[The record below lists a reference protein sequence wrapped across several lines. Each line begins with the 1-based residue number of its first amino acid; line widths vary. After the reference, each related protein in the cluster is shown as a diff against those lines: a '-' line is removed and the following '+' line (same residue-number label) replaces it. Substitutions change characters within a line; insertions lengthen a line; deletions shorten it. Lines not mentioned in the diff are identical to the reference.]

1 MKKFLRWVL
10 ILVLVLVVIGVAAP
24 LFVRHRMRTQPEWY
38 PTARMAPDEEAAA
51 ANRADQK
58 LIAARSEIAEA
69 YAAQTRAA
77 RAGQTP
83 TTSPADSFVLSLTQD
98 EINAWLPK
106 WENELGW
113 SHRID
118 QYLEDPTIIFRDQE
132 IILAATVKDWST
144 IVSLHFVPQ
153 MEKEGGKLHITLS
166 GVTAGTL
173 PLPRVSWSGYQDRLL
188 NSMNSRLAD
197 FQKRA
202 DIDQT
207 GRANSAAVLAAMS
220 ELLIHALKDE
230 PAEPV
235 LFLPEQF
242 GRNPRSLPV
251 RITDVT
257 VANKTLNLTVRPMDQ
272 EERAA
277 LLEHIKGHEALTLS
291 GTNGAG

>member
-10 ILVLVLVVIGVAAP
+10 ILVMVLVVIGVAAP
-24 LFVRHRMRTQPEWY
+24 LFVRHRMRAQPEWY
-38 PTARMAPDEEAAA
+38 PRARLAPDEQAAA

-83 TTSPADSFVLSLTQD
+83 ATSPADSFVISLTQD

-118 QYLEDPTIIFRDQE
+118 QYLDDPTIIFRDQE
-132 IILAATVKDWST
+132 IILAATVKDWNT
-144 IVSLHFVPQ
+144 IVSLHFAPQ
-153 MEKEGGKLHITLS
+153 MDDGKLHITLS

-188 NSMNSRLAD
+188 NSLQTRLAD

-202 DIDQT
+202 QIDSS
-207 GRANSAAVLAAMS
+207 GHANSAAVLAAMS

-242 GRNPRSLPV
+242 GKNPKSLPV

-257 VANKTLNLTVRPMDQ
+257 VANKTLNLTVRPMNQ
-272 EERAA
+272 AERAK
-277 LLEHIKGHEALTLS
+277 LLEYIRGTSSLS
-291 GTNGAG
+291 RADAAR

>member
-10 ILVLVLVVIGVAAP
+10 ILVMVLVVIGVAAP
-24 LFVRHRMRTQPEWY
+24 LFVRHRMRAQPEWY
-38 PTARMAPDEEAAA
+38 PKARLAPDEQAAA

-77 RAGQTP
+77 RSGQTP

-106 WENELGW
+106 WENELGF
-113 SHRID
+113 SHRIE

-132 IILAATVKDWST
+132 IILAATVKDWNT

-153 MEKEGGKLHITLS
+153 MEEGKLHITLS

-173 PLPRVSWSGYQDRLL
+173 PLPRVSWAGYQDRLL
-188 NSMNSRLAD
+188 NSLQNRLGD

-202 DIDQT
+202 QIDSS

-242 GRNPRSLPV
+242 GKNPKSLPV

-257 VANKTLNLTVRPMDQ
+257 VVNKTLNLTVRPMDQ
-272 EERAA
+272 AERAK
-277 LLEHIKGHEALTLS
+277 LLQDIRSTNVSSLS
-291 GTNGAG
+291 TSDHAS